1 MTQAKP
7 TPMIQQYLSVK
18 DEYPDAL
25 LFYRMGD
32 FYEMFFEDAEKAS
45 QLLNITL
52 TSRNKNV
59 ASPIPMC
66 GVPYKAAK
74 NYISKL
80 INQGYKVAICD
91 QVEDPSKAK
100 GLVKREV
107 TRVVTPGTVLED
119 DLLEAKSHN
128 FVLAMEIRDDLVG
141 LAYLDVSTGKFRLT
155 ETPGF
160 TDALDEVK
168 RISPSEILLSVK
180 VESHS
185 IYRELEAKLE
195 GHYLTFVDQ
204 RDFEYAGA
212 KQRLLELFNT
222 LSLEGFGSESF
233 KAGVCAA
240 GALVAYAQET
250 QKQSVAHIQNLETY
264 VLGQYLLFDERS
276 YQNLEIERN
285 LRNGGTRGTLL
296 GVMDRTLTAMG
307 GRRLRE
313 WIRYPLID
321 PLQIGLRHDAVE
333 ESLEN
338 LRITLGLREHL
349 KKIQDIER
357 LQGKITMGHAN
368 ARDLVALKRS
378 LMALPEIRARLEDFT
393 APGFHPD
400 LEFDILGDLADLME
414 ASIREDAP
422 PTIQEGG
429 IIKPGYHAELDEL
442 IQISR
447 DGKGWLVKLE
457 AREREATGITTLKV
471 RYNKVFGYYLEIP
484 KARLEHVPEHYV
496 RKQTLVNAERFITD
510 ELKQFESKV
519 LGAEDRRA
527 TLEYRIFQD
536 IRQKI
541 MDRKDD
547 LQATAQFIARL
558 DCLTALAVVAD
569 ENAYSRPELNPDGRI
584 LIEDGRHPVIEK
596 MISGERFVPNSV
608 ELDAQQQVLII
619 TGPNMAGKSTI
630 LRQVALTTLMA
641 QAGSF
646 VPAGHASLSVT
657 DRIFTRVGALDNLSQ
672 GLSTFLVEMQ
682 ETANILNNA
691 TADSL
696 VIMDE
701 IGRGTSTYDGLSIA
715 WAVAEYLH
723 DLNGKGVKTLFA
735 THYHELTEL
744 AQKKER
750 VRNYNIAVKEW
761 NDEIIFLRK
770 LVEGGTNR
778 SYGIQVA
785 RLAGIPGKVVTRA
798 KKILNRIENAEH
810 ENTGEPSPDV
820 LESRAGTQQV
830 QLELFTSPGQKI
842 IKKIKRLDIASM
854 SPLEALNTLD
864 TLQKEAEGSQPMKSE
879 PGIPKPRGRR
889 TEDGGQRTEDRGRRS
904 EVGGQRTED
913 GGQRSEVRDKQP
925 DSSTE

>member
-18 DEYPDAL
+18 DDYPDAL

-59 ASPIPMC
+59 DSPIPMC
-66 GVPYKAAK
+66 GVPHKAAK

-107 TRVVTPGTVLED
+107 TRVVTPGTILED

-128 FVLAMEIRDDLVG
+128 FLLAMEIQDGLVG

-155 ETPGF
+155 ETPGYL
-160 TDALDEVK
+160 DALDEVK
-168 RISPSEILLSVK
+168 RINPSEIILSVK
-180 VESHS
+180 VESLS

-222 LSLEGFGSESF
+222 LSLEGFGCEGL
-233 KAGVCAA
+233 KAGICAG
-240 GALVAYAQET
+240 GALAAYAQET
-250 QKQSVAHIQNLETY
+250 QKQTVEHIQHIETY

-296 GVMDRTLTAMG
+296 GVIDKTLTAMG
-307 GRRLRE
+307 GRKLRE
-313 WIRYPLID
+313 WMRYPLID
-321 PLQIGLRHDAVE
+321 PVQIGMRLDAVE

-338 LRITLGLREHL
+338 LRITQSLREHL
-349 KKIQDIER
+349 KQVQDIER
-357 LQGKITMGHAN
+357 LQGKISMGHAN
-368 ARDLVALKRS
+368 ARDLTALKKS
-378 LMALPEIRARLEDFT
+378 LQALPDIRTLLKKFSAGHLHPVLDFDVLV
-393 APGFHPD
+393 G
-400 LEFDILGDLADLME
+400 LADLME

-422 PTIQEGG
+422 PAIQEGG
-429 IIKPGYHAELDEL
+429 IIKAGYNAELDEL

-447 DGKGWLVKLE
+447 EGKGWLVKLE
-457 AREREATGITTLKV
+457 AREREATGITALKV
-471 RYNKVFGYYLEIP
+471 RYNKVFGYYLEVP

-536 IRQKI
+536 IRQQI
-541 MDRKDD
+541 MGRKED
-547 LQATAQFIARL
+547 LQATALFIARL

-569 ENAYSRPELNPDGRI
+569 ENAYSRPELNPEGRI

-596 MISGERFVPNSV
+596 MITGERFVPNSV
-608 ELDAQQQVLII
+608 VLDEEQQVLII

-646 VPAGHASLSVT
+646 VPARHASLGIT

-785 RLAGIPGKVVTRA
+785 RLAGIPGKVVARA
-798 KKILNRIENAEH
+798 KKILSRIENAEH
-810 ENTGEPSPDV
+810 ESAGESSPV
-820 LESRAGTQQV
+820 GKESRAESQQI
-830 QLELFTSPGQKI
+830 QLELFSSRDQEI
-842 IKKIKRLDIASM
+842 VEKIKRLEIASM
-854 SPLEALNTLD
+854 SPLEALNYLD
-864 TLQKEAEGSQPMKSE
+864 ELQAVINGE
-879 PGIPKPRGRR
+879 RN
-889 TEDGGQRTEDRGRRS
+889 D
-904 EVGGQRTED
+904 
-913 GGQRSEVRDKQP
+913 
-925 DSSTE
+925 

>member
-1 MTQAKP
+1 
-7 TPMIQQYLSVK
+7 MIQQYLSVK
-18 DEYPDAL
+18 DDYPDAL

-59 ASPIPMC
+59 ASPLPMC

-74 NYISKL
+74 TYIARL
-80 INQGYKVAICD
+80 LFQGYKVAICD
-91 QVEDPSKAK
+91 QVEDPSTAT

-107 TRVVTPGTVLED
+107 TRVVTPGTILED
-119 DLLEAKSHN
+119 DLLEEKAN
-128 FVLAMEIRDDLVG
+128 NYVLAMDIRDG
-141 LAYLDVSTGKFRLT
+141 LTGIAYLDVSTGRFRLM
-155 ETPGF
+155 ETNRIN
-160 TDALDEVK
+160 DALDEVL
-168 RISPSEILLSVK
+168 RISPSETLLSGK
-180 VESHS
+180 VETLSVYPDIKS
-185 IYRELEAKLE
+185 RMDGL
-195 GHYLTFVDQ
+195 YLTFVDQ
-204 RDFEYAGA
+204 RDFEFSGA
-212 KQRLLELFNT
+212 RQRLLELFKT
-222 LSLEGFGSESF
+222 LSLEGFGCEKF
-233 KAGVCAA
+233 RAGICAA
-240 GALVAYAQET
+240 GALAAYVQET
-250 QKQSVAHIQNLETY
+250 QKQSVAHLQNIETY
-264 VLGQYLLFDERS
+264 ILGQYLLFDERS

-285 LRNGGTRGTLL
+285 LRNGGPRGTLL
-296 GVMDRTLTAMG
+296 GVVDKTLTAMG
-307 GRRLRE
+307 GRQLRE
-313 WIRYPLID
+313 WVRYPLVD
-321 PLQIGLRHDAVE
+321 PVLIGTRHDAVQE
-333 ESLEN
+333 ALEN
-338 LRITLGLREHL
+338 LQTTRSLRGHL
-349 KKIQDIER
+349 KQVQDMER

-368 ARDLVALKRS
+368 ARDLIALKRS
-378 LMALPEIRARLEDFT
+378 LQALPEIDALLVGFKTRS
-393 APGFHPD
+393 FHPD
-400 LEFDILGDLADLME
+400 LEQAVLIELADLME

-422 PTIQEGG
+422 PTIQDGG
-429 IIKPGYHAELDEL
+429 IIKTGYHAELDEL

-471 RYNKVFGYYLEIP
+471 RYNKVFGYYLEVP
-484 KARLEHVPEHYV
+484 KARLKNVPDHYV

-510 ELKQFESKV
+510 ELKQFESRV

-527 TLEYRIFQD
+527 ALEYRIFQD

-541 MDRKDD
+541 MDHKSA
-547 LQATAQFIARL
+547 LQATAQFVAQL
-558 DCLTALAVVAD
+558 DCLTTLAVVAD
-569 ENAYSRPELNPDGRI
+569 ENAYTRPELNTEGRI
-584 LIEDGRHPVIEK
+584 EIEDGRHPVVEK
-596 MISGERFVPNSV
+596 MIVGERFVPNSV
-608 ELDAQQQVLII
+608 ALDNSQQVLII

-630 LRQVALTTLMA
+630 LRQVALTALMA

-646 VPAGHASLSVT
+646 VPARCASLCII

-672 GLSTFLVEMQ
+672 GHSTFLVEMQ

-744 AQKKER
+744 ARTKAR

-785 RLAGIPGKVVTRA
+785 RLAGIPGRVISKA
-798 KKILNRIENAEH
+798 KMILSRIEDAEH
-810 ENTGEPSPDV
+810 EPAGGPRGTGSTGRGGEH
-820 LESRAGTQQV
+820 QV
-830 QLELFTSPGQKI
+830 QLELFTAPGQEI
-842 IKKIKRLDIASM
+842 IRKIKRLDLTSM
-854 SPLEALNTLD
+854 TPIEALNYLNE
-864 TLQKEAEGSQPMKSE
+864 LQETT
-879 PGIPKPRGRR
+879 RG
-889 TEDGGQRTEDRGRRS
+889 G
-904 EVGGQRTED
+904 
-913 GGQRSEVRDKQP
+913 
-925 DSSTE
+925 